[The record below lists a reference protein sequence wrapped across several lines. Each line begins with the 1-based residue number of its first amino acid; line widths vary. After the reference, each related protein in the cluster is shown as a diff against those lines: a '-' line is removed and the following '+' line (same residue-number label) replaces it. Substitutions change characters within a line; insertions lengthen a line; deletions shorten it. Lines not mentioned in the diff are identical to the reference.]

1 MVVEEVV
8 IFFEEGG
15 SCMRNCYEDEDGEY
29 GLYYD
34 VVLFL
39 G

>member
-1 MVVEEVV
+1 MAVEEVA
-8 IFFEEGG
+8 ILSEEGG
-15 SCMRNCYEDEDGEY
+15 SRMRNRHEDEDGEY

-34 VVLFL
+34 VASFL